1 MNNTELPDELKGLFD
16 GLSKELRS
24 KRFQKHLDTLKRYVQ
39 SAQQLTNTVQTLF
52 QHMALESMDTNARL
66 VARKALVSSLQIH
79 ALTLNSL
86 ENIFS
91 SISAK
96 AKGLVQKVLGWIVLG
111 WIVLG
116 WIVQNIVEGLSNFSA
131 QLNLYTWA
139 VEVTSGLPLV
149 VSFSVT
155 LTFK

>member
-1 MNNTELPDELKGLFD
+1 MSELNNTELPDELKGLFD

-96 AKGLVQKVLGWIVLG
+96 AKGLVQKVLD
-111 WIVLG
+111 
-116 WIVQNIVEGLSNFSA
+116 WIVQNIVEALSNFSS
-131 QLNLYTWA
+131 QLNLNTWA
-139 VEVTSGLPLV
+139 VEVTGGLPLG

>member
-1 MNNTELPDELKGLFD
+1 MSSTGLPDELKGLFD
-16 GLSKELRS
+16 GPSKEQRS
-24 KRFQKHLDTLKRYVQ
+24 KRFQKHLDNLKRSVK
-39 SAQQLTNTVQTLF
+39 SAQQLTNTLQTQF
-52 QHMALESMDTNARL
+52 QHMHLESMDPNAR
-66 VARKALVSSLQIH
+66 VAARKALVSSLQIH

-96 AKGLVQKVLGWIVLG
+96 AKGLVQKVLG

>member
-96 AKGLVQKVLGWIVLG
+96 AKGLVQKVLD
-111 WIVLG
+111 
-116 WIVQNIVEGLSNFSA
+116 WIVQNIVEALSNFSS
-131 QLNLYTWA
+131 QLNLNTWA
-139 VEVTSGLPLV
+139 VEVTGGLPLG